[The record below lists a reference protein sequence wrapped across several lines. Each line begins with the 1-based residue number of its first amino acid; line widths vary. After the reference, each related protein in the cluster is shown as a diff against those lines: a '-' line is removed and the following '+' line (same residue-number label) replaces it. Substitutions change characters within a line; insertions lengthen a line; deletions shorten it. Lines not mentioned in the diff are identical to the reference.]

1 MDGFFR
7 RLLYHFRR
15 RQFDAELD
23 EEMQHHAALSGRPR
37 FGNVTLL
44 REDSRAMWTW
54 TFWEQLG
61 QDLHYALRTM
71 ANNKAFTALAALS
84 LALGIGANTAIY
96 SFMDSI
102 LLRSLPVQD
111 PQSLVMLN
119 TRSQPRSASPGQA
132 KGKQAKRESVM
143 HSSMTTSGSS
153 FNDPKTGFNGG
164 VFPYAAF
171 ELFQKSDSIFSS
183 IFAYYGAGPLNLSI
197 KGQADVANGEYVSGD
212 FFRGLGVPPAA
223 GRLITADDDKV
234 GAPA

>member
-111 PQSLVMLN
+111 PRSLVMLN
-119 TRSQPRSASPGQA
+119 WHSQPRPTPGQDKA
-132 KGKQAKRESVM
+132 KGKQAKFEHVM
-143 HSSMTTSGSS
+143 HFTMQTSGSS
-153 FNDPKTGFNGG
+153 YNDPK
-164 VFPYAAF
+164 
-171 ELFQKSDSIFSS
+171 S
-183 IFAYYGAGPLNLSI
+183 
-197 KGQADVANGEYVSGD
+197 
-212 FFRGLGVPPAA
+212 
-223 GRLITADDDKV
+223 
-234 GAPA
+234 